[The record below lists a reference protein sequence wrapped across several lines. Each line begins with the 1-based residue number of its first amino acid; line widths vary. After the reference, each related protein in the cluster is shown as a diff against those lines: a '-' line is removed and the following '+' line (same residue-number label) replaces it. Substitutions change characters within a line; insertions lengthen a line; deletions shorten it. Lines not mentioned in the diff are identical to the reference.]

1 MKSLWCLVIVEKW
14 EKTCFDAFCLCCG
27 QVCTGV
33 YKPASAP
40 AQENV
45 FLHGHRDMS
54 AEASLLEPAFVLEN
68 VEAAVDLVLRRHL

>member
-1 MKSLWCLVIVEKW
+1 M
-14 EKTCFDAFCLCCG
+14 
-27 QVCTGV
+27 

-40 AQENV
+40 AQENI